1 MNERIRELA
10 EQAGVDAGQTIAN
23 TICGVCGDDEW
34 VALGNEFNKLSQKTR
49 DLIYKTL
56 EQNQEKF
63 AELIVQECIAQIR
76 PMWNQVKEVGAPPGY
91 DYDTFDLVYNDCMNA
106 IKEHFGVEE

>member
-1 MNERIRELA
+1 MNERIDELMI
-10 EQAGVDAGQTIAN
+10 EAGARFEFLH
-23 TICGVCGDDEW
+23 GVHYDD
-34 VALGNEFNKLSQKTR
+34 FQ
-49 DLIYKTL
+49 Y
-56 EQNQEKF
+56 EKF

-106 IKEHFGVEE
+106 IKEHFGVKE

>member
-10 EQAGVDAGQTIAN
+10 EQAGADIW
-23 TICGVCGDDEW
+23 GDQV
-34 VALGNEFNKLSQKTR
+34 VATQYFN
-49 DLIYKTL
+49 I
-56 EQNQEKF
+56 EKF
-63 AELIVQECIAQIR
+63 AELIVLECVAQIR

-91 DYDTFDLVYNDCMNA
+91 DYATFDLAYNDCMNA